1 MDDSELC
8 RYIDNYVKNNK
19 TQTAIMLTGEW
30 GIGKS
35 YFIKEVLLPYLKDA
49 NADTQCVISSVY
61 GLERIDELNKNIY
74 WELRSLNIDKSKE
87 GVVGGVI
94 LAKTLVRGVLGA
106 VGINLTVDDDDLK
119 KLYESIDLSNKLIV
133 IEDIE
138 RSNLGVER
146 ILGYVNNL
154 VEQDGAKILIV
165 ANESELIKKV
175 KVVDSF
181 GNGSNLK
188 DTDESF
194 HFEYTEDSQRYLR
207 IKEKTISE
215 TIQYY
220 GNHKTAVKN
229 IISMYDNK
237 ALSEFS
243 CDSNVKEIVE
253 IMYLCKNMN
262 LRSFV
267 FACQKTVELF
277 SYMKNEIDTEFKQC
291 VFYSIIAYSLRTM
304 RSGSD
309 RWTSDLPYSFDYGLL
324 QYPLFKFCYDYIWY
338 QTVDIKK
345 IEEAVEIL
353 KKIRLYDKNKSRNDK
368 DINTI
373 SNYYRE
379 YEKNVIEAVDS
390 ISERLENEQDI
401 SFYDYGTIAA
411 YLIIISHKLGKDI
424 SKAKRLM
431 IRNLSGRGDNL
442 EKEKLF
448 RITLH
453 NEEKSIRNE
462 FDEFQKEVY
471 KTIKKNEIIQGFEY
485 LPEQSQ
491 MFYSYASDHEVA
503 FHGTG
508 KFAAALNI
516 PKLIMMFVEASPSQK
531 NDIRMAFQSVY
542 RLENIKVF
550 LANDKPY
557 LEELRDGINRYC
569 EDGID
574 DKIQQ
579 MQAQW
584 FLANLEECIRKL

>member
-35 YFIKEVLLPYLKDA
+35 YFIKEVLLPYLKIA
-49 NADTQCVISSVY
+49 NSDTRCVISSVY

-74 WELRSLNIDKSKE
+74 WELRSLNIDKSNE

-94 LAKTLVRGVLGA
+94 LAKTLVKGVLGA
-106 VGINLTVDDDDLK
+106 VGINLTVNDDDLK
-119 KLYESIDLSNKLIV
+119 NLYESIDLSNKLIV

-138 RSNLGVER
+138 RSNLGVEK

-154 VEQDGAKILIV
+154 VEQDGAKVLIV

-220 GNHKTAVKN
+220 GNHNTAVKN

-243 CDSNVKEIVE
+243 CDSNAKEIVE

-338 QTVDIKK
+338 QTVDTKK

-390 ISERLENEQDI
+390 ISGRLENEQDI

-411 YLIIISHKLGKDI
+411 YLIVISHKLGKDI

-557 LEELRDGINRYC
+557 LEELRDGVNRYC

-584 FLANLEECIRKL
+584 FMADLEECIRKL